1 VATYK
6 IFDEIIIN
14 VSNLYCSWFS
24 ADFWKEVTIKLPVL
38 MERSPM
44 SLKTAIAYETDY
56 YGWVQE
62 QVELL
67 ESGQLDRLDVAN
79 LIEEIK
85 SLGAAVRGFRINCPI
100 AS

>member
-1 VATYK
+1 
-6 IFDEIIIN
+6 
-14 VSNLYCSWFS
+14 
-24 ADFWKEVTIKLPVL
+24 

-44 SLKTAIAYETDY
+44 SLKTAIAYEMDY

-85 SLGAAVRGFRINCPI
+85 SLGASVCGFQINCPI